1 MARDYRSI
9 IDYRIVNNKLA
20 KLIPDTRVFR
30 RYEME
35 PDHFILVSPVR
46 PPFQWLRTKKQVT
59 DIEIKNF

>member
-35 PDHFILVSPVR
+35 TDHFILVSPVR
-46 PPFQWLRTKKQVT
+46 LPSQWLKTTKT
-59 DIEIKNF
+59 SNRHRD